1 METGL
6 WPYSPQLGIYGPRQP
21 LIAVPNI
28 PNPKQG
34 REWSLQVSLFLVIP
48 FLTVLRVVPA
58 MPFHGGKEVPA
69 PALFHIW
76 WVKAGP
82 GKKELLIPGPGA

>member
-1 METGL
+1 MSRGKAVERETGL

-34 REWSLQVSLFLVIP
+34 REYRAFRFPSSWPFSFLISYGWFLWCHSAVEREFLLRP
-48 FLTVLRVVPA
+48 FPHLV
-58 MPFHGGKEVPA
+58 G
-69 PALFHIW
+69 
-76 WVKAGP
+76 
-82 GKKELLIPGPGA
+82 